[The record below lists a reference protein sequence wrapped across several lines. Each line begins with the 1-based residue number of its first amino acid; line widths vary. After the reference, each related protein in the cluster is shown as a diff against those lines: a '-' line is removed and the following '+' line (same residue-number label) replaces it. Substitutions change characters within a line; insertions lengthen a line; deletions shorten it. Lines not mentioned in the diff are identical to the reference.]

1 MIEDTSFI
9 IDVLDGDDTAFD
21 LLELIERERRPEKV
35 AAITILE
42 LYEGVQRVPNP
53 SAERQRILSV
63 LDSKQVVTADHT
75 IMKRAGE
82 LSGQLI
88 ADGQQIEREDCIIAA
103 TALSEDEP
111 LVTANTEHFDR
122 VPELEIRSY

>member
-9 IDVLDGDDTAFD
+9 IDVLDGDEAALDV
-21 LLELIERERRPEKV
+21 LELIERERRPEKV
-35 AAITILE
+35 AAITVLE
-42 LYEGVQRVPNP
+42 LYEGIQRVSNP
-53 SAERQRILSV
+53 DAERQRVLSV
-63 LDSKQVVTADHT
+63 LDSKPIVTADHD

-88 ADGQQIEREDCIIAA
+88 TDGQRIDREDCVIAA

-111 LVTANTEHFDR
+111 LVTANTAHFDR
-122 VPELEIRSY
+122 VPDLDIRSY